1 MWFLWLKVTWC
12 DSACP
17 ITGQALQ
24 VWFLW
29 LEPVEVTQHNPYYS
43 IQCYSACPVIGE
55 AMQRWFLWPKPLKH
69 TEIFT
74 SVLCFYSVTSPD
86 ISGIRIYYS
95 EFPFFCWRFQY
106 ISSPPPPP
114 LPHLG
119 GGDVHKSPVYYHV
132 RILICCCFQFYCCH
146 KLKEEVFELCCC
158 HILYLFLGCILL
170 SFSPWYNRTSWLG
183 VKHQL
188 TCRLSMHGKVVD
200 NTVLICNI
208 SHS

>member
-1 MWFLWLKVTWC
+1 MWFLWLKVIWC

-106 ISSPPPPP
+106 ISSPPP
-114 LPHLG
+114 
-119 GGDVHKSPVYYHV
+119 SPIWGEGMYISLLFIIMYESWFVVVFSFIVAINLKKRFLSYAVAIYCIYFWGV
-132 RILICCCFQFYCCH
+132 FCC
-146 KLKEEVFELCCC
+146 
-158 HILYLFLGCILL
+158 L
-170 SFSPWYNRTSWLG
+170 SRPDITAP
-183 VKHQL
+183 
-188 TCRLSMHGKVVD
+188 VD
-200 NTVLICNI
+200 WV
-208 SHS
+208 